1 MPSSFVLT
9 PSNGAVTATD
19 SNKGEQGSSD
29 PKPEQRPKQRRGFA
43 CVKPEM
49 MREIASQ
56 GGKAAHSN
64 GTANKWTTD
73 TARAAG
79 KVGGSKTARD
89 REHMREIG
97 KKGGIARKGY
107 RKPKEARLCEPGKE
121 PSDECVDR
129 VR

>member
-1 MPSSFVLT
+1 MPSSSVLI
-9 PSNGAVTATD
+9 PSNGDATTTD
-19 SNKGEQGSSD
+19 STNRDQDSSEQ
-29 PKPEQRPKQRRGFA
+29 KPEQKPKQRRGFA

-79 KVGGSKTARD
+79 KVGGSRTARD

-107 RKPKEARLCEPGKE
+107 RKSKDARLCEPGRE